1 MSCFWEFFSFFPSI
15 HKFTNSIIYM
25 KKFFKIFVSLLQA
38 TFDFDNYVYEI
49 RFSAYREIFVAYV
62 RFIFEIYPT

>member
-1 MSCFWEFFSFFPSI
+1 
-15 HKFTNSIIYM
+15 M

-62 RFIFEIYPT
+62 RFIFEIYATLKNIRHILQQGL

>member
-1 MSCFWEFFSFFPSI
+1 
-15 HKFTNSIIYM
+15 M

>member
-1 MSCFWEFFSFFPSI
+1 
-15 HKFTNSIIYM
+15 M

-62 RFIFEIYPT
+62 RFIFEIYATLKKYKTYTSAGIVKFSTPI

>member
-1 MSCFWEFFSFFPSI
+1 
-15 HKFTNSIIYM
+15 M

-62 RFIFEIYPT
+62 RFIFEIYAT